1 MKLNHTMNKD
11 KLWSLARKAGFSEW
25 DAIVFATE
33 LDVLEQLIIEA
44 HKADI
49 ETTAPIEDK

>member
-49 ETTAPIEDK
+49 ETTAPIED